1 MPWKQ
6 EPGKVYYKAL
16 LHPPYDQLM
25 TTTTHDI
32 IKSPAFKSLVSRRW
46 RVSITLTII
55 MLVIYIGFLLVV
67 AFQKELLAMKIGTY
81 YTLAIPVGLGII
93 LAAWLLTGIYV
104 FWANNSYDNA
114 VDALKHQYEKEIV

>member
-1 MPWKQ
+1 
-6 EPGKVYYKAL
+6 
-16 LHPPYDQLM
+16 
-25 TTTTHDI
+25 
-32 IKSPAFKSLVSRRW
+32 
-46 RVSITLTII
+46 